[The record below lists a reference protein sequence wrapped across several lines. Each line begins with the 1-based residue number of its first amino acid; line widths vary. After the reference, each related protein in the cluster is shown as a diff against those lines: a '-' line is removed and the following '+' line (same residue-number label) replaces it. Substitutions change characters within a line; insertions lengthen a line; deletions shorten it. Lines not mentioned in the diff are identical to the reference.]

1 MNEKM
6 FPKIEIAARVSNG
19 VCTVCHHESMFVSL
33 SVDTYRCVT
42 CGVDCHQH
50 INGKIAYIPI
60 TTSPRKDITVN
71 V

>member
-6 FPKIEIAARVSNG
+6 FQKIEMAASG
-19 VCTVCHHESMFVSL
+19 ICPTCTEATMFVSL
-33 SVDTYRCVT
+33 TPDTYRCVT
-42 CGVDCHQH
+42 CGVDCHQY

-60 TTSPRKDITVN
+60 TNSKKIDITVD

>member
-6 FPKIEIAARVSNG
+6 FQKIEMAASVSNG
-19 VCTVCHHESMFVSL
+19 VCTVCHHDSMFVSL
-33 SVDTYRCVT
+33 TPDTYRCVT
-42 CGVDCHQH
+42 CGVDCHQY

-60 TTSPRKDITVN
+60 TNSKKIYITVD